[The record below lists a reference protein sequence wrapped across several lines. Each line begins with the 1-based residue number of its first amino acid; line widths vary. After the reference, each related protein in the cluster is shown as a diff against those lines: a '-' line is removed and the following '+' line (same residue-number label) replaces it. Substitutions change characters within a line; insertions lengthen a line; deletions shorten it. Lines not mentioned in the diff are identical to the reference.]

1 MKTFAMAAGLIASL
15 GLACPAGAAVDI
27 QEVTTEAGFEAWL
40 VEENSV
46 PFVSLEL
53 RFEGGAVLDPEGKA
67 GVTNLMVGLLEEGAG
82 DLDARGFAAA
92 QESLAASFSYDV
104 GHDSVSVSAR
114 FLTENMD
121 EAVALLKDSLSE
133 PRFDEDAIE
142 RVRAQVMSGLRSAEN
157 DPGDIAERRAAD
169 LAFGDHPYA
178 SPVNG
183 TLDSVP
189 GLTRDDIVAALEAA
203 LVQDRV
209 FIGASGD
216 ISADELSGVIDTLM
230 DGLSETGGD
239 LPEKVEVQTE
249 GGVTVVPFQTPQS
262 VAVFGQPGIDR
273 HDEDF
278 FPAYVMNQILG
289 GGGFE
294 ARLTEEVRV
303 KRGLTYGVYSY
314 LATRDYADLVM
325 GRVQSSNESVAEAID
340 VIRDEWRRMAE
351 EGVTEAELEQAK
363 TYLTGAYPL
372 RFDGNGAIASILVG
386 MQMDD
391 LSPDYVNTRNGKVEA
406 VTIEDVK
413 RVAGELLDPDALSF
427 VVVGQ
432 PEGLEGGEG
441 SPGQ

>member
-1 MKTFAMAAGLIASL
+1 MRTFALATGLVASL
-15 GLACPAGAAVDI
+15 GLAMPAAAAIDI
-27 QEVTTEAGFEAWL
+27 QEVTTESGFDAWL
-40 VEENSV
+40 VQEESV
-46 PFVSLEL
+46 PFVSLEI
-53 RFEGGAVLDPEGKA
+53 RFEGGAVLDPDGKE

-92 QESLAASFSYDV
+92 QESLAASFSYDT

-121 EAVALLKDSLSE
+121 EAVALLKDSLAE
-133 PRFDEDAIE
+133 PSFDEDAIE
-142 RVRAQVMSGLRSAEN
+142 RVRAQVMSGLRSAQN
-157 DPGDIAERRAAD
+157 DPGEIAERRAAE

-178 SPVNG
+178 RPVSG
-183 TLDSVP
+183 TLESVP
-189 GLTRDDIVAALEAA
+189 GLTRDDIVAAHDAA

-209 FIGASGD
+209 YIGASGD
-216 ISADELSGVIDTLM
+216 ISADELSDLIDTLM
-230 DGLSETGGD
+230 DGLTETGGE
-239 LPEKVEVQTE
+239 LPEKVDVKAE
-249 GGVTVVPFQTPQS
+249 GGVTVIPFDTPQS
-262 VAVFGQPGIDR
+262 VAVFEQPGIDR
-273 HDEDF
+273 HDDDF
-278 FPAYVMNQILG
+278 FPAYVMNEILG

-325 GRVQSSNESVAEAID
+325 GRVQSSNATVAEAIE
-340 VIRDEWRRMAE
+340 VIRDEWRRMAT

-372 RFDGNGAIASILVG
+372 RFDGNAAIASILVG

-391 LSPDYVNTRNGKVEA
+391 LTPDYVNTRNGKVEA

-427 VVVGQ
+427 VVVGE
-432 PEGLEGGEG
+432 PEGLENTEEA
-441 SPGQ
+441 PVQ

>member
-1 MKTFAMAAGLIASL
+1 MKTLALATGLVASFGFALPAA
-15 GLACPAGAAVDI
+15 AAIDI

-40 VEENSV
+40 VEEESV
-46 PFVSLEL
+46 PFVSLEI
-53 RFEGGAVLDPEGKA
+53 RFEGGAVLDPADKA

-92 QESLAASFSYDV
+92 QESLAASFSYDA
-104 GHDSVSVSAR
+104 GHDAVSVSAR

-121 EAVALLKDSLSE
+121 EVVALLQDSLSE

-142 RVRAQVMSGLRSAEN
+142 RVRAQVMSGLRSAQN
-157 DPGDIAERRAAD
+157 DPGEIAERRAAE

-178 SPVNG
+178 RPVSG
-183 TLDSVP
+183 TLESVP
-189 GLTRDDIVAALEAA
+189 SLTRDDIVAAHETA

-209 FIGASGD
+209 RIGASGD
-216 ISADELSGVIDTLM
+216 ISAEELSELIDTLM
-230 DGLSETGGD
+230 EGLPETGGD
-239 LPEKVEVQTE
+239 LPRKIEVKTD
-249 GGVTVVPFQTPQS
+249 GGVTVVPFDTPQS
-262 VAVFGQPGIDR
+262 VAVFEQPGIDR

-278 FPAYVMNQILG
+278 FPAYVMNEILG

-325 GRVQSSNESVAEAID
+325 GRVQSSNETVAEAVE
-340 VIRDEWRRMAE
+340 VIRDEWGRMAS

-372 RFDGNGAIASILVG
+372 RFDGNAAIASILVG

-391 LSPDYVNTRNGKVEA
+391 LTPDYVNTRNGKIEA
-406 VTIEDVK
+406 VTVEDVK

-427 VVVGQ
+427 VVVGD
-432 PEGLEGGEG
+432 PEGFDEAQDVQ
-441 SPGQ
+441 GQ